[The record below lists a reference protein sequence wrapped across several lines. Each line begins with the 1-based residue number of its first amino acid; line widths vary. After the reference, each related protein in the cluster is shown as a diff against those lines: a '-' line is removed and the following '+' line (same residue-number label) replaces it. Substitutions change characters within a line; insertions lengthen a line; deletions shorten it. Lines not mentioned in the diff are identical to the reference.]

1 LNEGETLLLRY
12 TYKTEQLS
20 ITVLKDAQGKDYLPL
35 LDLARFY
42 KVQVDFD
49 SQSRR
54 VTLSKGKNKLKVV
67 LSQPAYLVLEPE
79 VSYPLEPLEMI
90 SGQLAVPP
98 SSAEDLIG
106 TVLAIPVHF
115 VAEQK
120 ALVAGG
126 VTGRE
131 IQQEILAEKSLT
143 TTPTPQPASSAA
155 AGPTSVESPA
165 AAPSSLALGVTEGTQ
180 KAPQSTPPS
189 LPLVRK
195 APRGDQM
202 ETVKR
207 IIIDAGHGG
216 HDAGAPGFDR
226 RFNEKTAT
234 LDIAKRVAGFLKE
247 ERDMVVLLTRK
258 DDHFI
263 SLKGRTD
270 FAKSHQGDLFISIHC
285 NSNPRKA
292 AHGTEIYMYG
302 SKASNPSAAAAASRE
317 NFGGNDLDFM
327 MMDLSAGRY
336 KTRSSFLADH
346 VESNIAEILGQHFR
360 NIQKARFYVL
370 AHADMPAILVETAFI
385 SNKEEENKLRDPYWR
400 EKMAKAITAGVLE
413 YKDYLEGNLVDR
425 QARR

>member
-1 LNEGETLLLRY
+1 
-12 TYKTEQLS
+12 
-20 ITVLKDAQGKDYLPL
+20 
-35 LDLARFY
+35 
-42 KVQVDFD
+42 
-49 SQSRR
+49 
-54 VTLSKGKNKLKVV
+54 
-67 LSQPAYLVLEPE
+67 
-79 VSYPLEPLEMI
+79 
-90 SGQLAVPP
+90 
-98 SSAEDLIG
+98 
-106 TVLAIPVHF
+106 
-115 VAEQK
+115 
-120 ALVAGG
+120 
-126 VTGRE
+126 
-131 IQQEILAEKSLT
+131 
-143 TTPTPQPASSAA
+143 
-155 AGPTSVESPA
+155 
-165 AAPSSLALGVTEGTQ
+165 
-180 KAPQSTPPS
+180 
-189 LPLVRK
+189 
-195 APRGDQM
+195 M